1 MVDAIAWVSRR
12 TGTKQ
17 DMSTE
22 DGRSGSSRGKLGG
35 IGKALVGASLS
46 DSGGPLP
53 QGGRVGEVALAGIVS
68 SGFY

>member
-1 MVDAIAWVSRR
+1 
-12 TGTKQ
+12 
-17 DMSTE
+17 MSTE

-53 QGGRVGEVALAGIVS
+53 QGGRVGKVALAGIVS